1 VFPIVLDVLIL
12 KLPIRVLH
20 VQADATWRDFATGQ
34 EHMEQS
40 SRGTAEWLRAQWTNP
55 TDIFTILLIIGGEVV
70 QVAMGQLCAGP
81 VPFLTPVAFSFGWV
95 HITYSHTLASTA
107 DSLRYH
113 IPYLHCGRL

>member
-1 VFPIVLDVLIL
+1 MM
-12 KLPIRVLH
+12 
-20 VQADATWRDFATGQ
+20 Q
-34 EHMEQS
+34 QS

-95 HITYSHTLASTA
+95 LRTY
-107 DSLRYH
+107 
-113 IPYLHCGRL
+113 PYALEHR